1 MPQTAIDKDPNSPTF
16 GLPIQAK
23 GDIDRDPSSPTFG
36 QATSSKS
43 DTSKPVDHG
52 PSNWLDT
59 AIALANTIPGLPHP
73 DQLKLLAQHL
83 PQYLPVAGGVVGG
96 IVGGAG
102 GTAFGM
108 GVGGVPGA
116 VGGAALGG
124 AAGESVRQLANRA
137 MGNTAPATSGEAAK
151 EIGTQAAIQG
161 GSELLGQAAAPI
173 IKNVGAA
180 LVQSAIKPGVKATA
194 KAIARGVETSNLPV
208 VKTLIKEGVNV
219 SPGGIAKLQDI
230 ITASNDDVANA
241 VAGMTGKIS
250 PLKVA
255 GRNAD
260 LMKRVATQV
269 NPTAD
274 METVKKVTGEF
285 LTQAG
290 TTKPAATGTG
300 IVSRDLT
307 GPEAQAMK
315 QGTYR
320 ALKDRAYGTVG
331 NVEIEAQKNLARG
344 LKEELEAEAA
354 RNGIDLS
361 VPNAREGAA
370 IVAKEAIAK
379 RLAAAGNRD
388 PIGLAWLAHNPATG
402 LLYLAEKSPA
412 VKSFIGRG
420 LYDQAAKVSG
430 VPVFVL
436 RSLVSALAQ
445 SGEGQEPQK

>member
-36 QATSSKS
+36 QGTP
-43 DTSKPVDHG
+43 DTTKPTAHG
-52 PSNWLDT
+52 QSNWLDT

-83 PQYLPVAGGVVGG
+83 PEWLPTIGGAAGGV
-96 IVGGAG
+96 IGGAG

-116 VGGAALGG
+116 IGGAALGG
-124 AAGESVRQLANRA
+124 AAGESARQLIQHVT
-137 MGNTAPATSGEAAK
+137 GAPEAPQSTRQAASQ
-151 EIGTQAAIQG
+151 IGTQAAIQG
-161 GSELLGQAAAPI
+161 GSELLGQAATPI

-274 METVKKVTGEF
+274 MDTVKKVTGEF

-331 NVEIEAQKNLARG
+331 NVEVEAQKNLARG

-379 RLAAAGNRD
+379 RLASAGNRD
-388 PIGLAWLAHNPATG
+388 PVGLAWLAHNPATG